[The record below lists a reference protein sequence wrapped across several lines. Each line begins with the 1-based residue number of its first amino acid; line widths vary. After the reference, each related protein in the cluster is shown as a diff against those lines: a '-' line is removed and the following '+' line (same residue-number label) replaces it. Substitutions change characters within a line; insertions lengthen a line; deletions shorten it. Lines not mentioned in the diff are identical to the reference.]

1 LPNIS
6 KIRKNGCKIDKRDTK
21 FTKCESESIILEVNM
36 KKLCTFVM
44 CLHYIIYKM
53 QQGRKIVEPAYLKAG
68 DKVAIVSPAY
78 WISQDAIQMAA
89 NVIRS

>member
-1 LPNIS
+1 
-6 KIRKNGCKIDKRDTK
+6 
-21 FTKCESESIILEVNM
+21 
-36 KKLCTFVM
+36 
-44 CLHYIIYKM
+44 M